1 MPRNTMY
8 VIDFIFLKIHS
19 NLIRVNTVPH
29 HSKATQM
36 ERGCDLLEA
45 RVEFYCFSRQP
56 TRFVLLGTSTVEWRW
71 RLRRLTH
78 DCMLCHLFFSLFC
91 FCSKGMKNRVNGT
104 VFFQY
109 FLFVNSI
116 YIFIFYHIL
125 IFNFEESGLCTM
137 LNNKIAKQNMSYFI
151 PTNHFFF
158 LIYNISM
165 LNFGYICDL
174 GWQLV
179 G

>member
-1 MPRNTMY
+1 MVERTSCVHENTRNTAGVMPRNTMY

-91 FCSKGMKNRVNGT
+91 FCSKEMKNRVNGT
-104 VFFQY
+104 VFF
-109 FLFVNSI
+109 
-116 YIFIFYHIL
+116 
-125 IFNFEESGLCTM
+125 
-137 LNNKIAKQNMSYFI
+137 
-151 PTNHFFF
+151 
-158 LIYNISM
+158 
-165 LNFGYICDL
+165 
-174 GWQLV
+174 
-179 G
+179 